1 MHWVNALAIFVM
13 IGSGWRIYD
22 YYPALPIDFG
32 FPYNLTLGGDIT
44 LTEVINN
51 EYGLANA
58 LAWHFAAMWVL
69 VMNFAAYLI
78 VGAASGHFRRD
89 FLPISAVAFARD
101 FLAALRG
108 RLGHRLGEYNAVQ
121 KVFYWGCAGRHS
133 GDHPVGPE
141 HLEAGAVAGID
152 LAVRRLRIRSRRALL
167 RDAGD
172 CRLPDRTFS
181 PGLIGA
187 EDFGRDRF
195 RPRFGITS
203 RGERRPAMTRAV
215 LEPKPL
221 TAGIERRLFLRQT
234 LSLGALTLLTGCDI
248 SDQDQVQ
255 AVLKAM
261 SRWNDRAQA
270 FLFRRQALAP
280 TYAESDVVRDFRYNA
295 YFPASQAPKL
305 AAADYRLELSGLI
318 ERKRPWSVE
327 DLYALPQESQITRH
341 VCVEGWS
348 MIGKWAGPR
357 LGDFLQR
364 VGADLTAKY
373 VGFRCA
379 DGYYGSIDMATALHP
394 QTIMAVKFADEIL
407 PVKFGYPFKVR
418 IPTKLGFKNPKW
430 VTTIFVT
437 NRMPGGFWE
446 DRGYNWYSGS

>member
-1 MHWVNALAIFVM
+1 
-13 IGSGWRIYD
+13 
-22 YYPALPIDFG
+22 
-32 FPYNLTLGGDIT
+32 
-44 LTEVINN
+44 
-51 EYGLANA
+51 
-58 LAWHFAAMWVL
+58 
-69 VMNFAAYLI
+69 
-78 VGAASGHFRRD
+78 
-89 FLPISAVAFARD
+89 
-101 FLAALRG
+101 
-108 RLGHRLGEYNAVQ
+108 
-121 KVFYWGCAGRHS
+121 
-133 GDHPVGPE
+133 
-141 HLEAGAVAGID
+141 
-152 LAVRRLRIRSRRALL
+152 
-167 RDAGD
+167 
-172 CRLPDRTFS
+172 
-181 PGLIGA
+181 
-187 EDFGRDRF
+187 
-195 RPRFGITS
+195 
-203 RGERRPAMTRAV
+203 MTRAV

-270 FLFRRQALAP
+270 LLFHRQALAP

-357 LGDFLQR
+357 LADFLQR